1 MPLFSVSIVH
11 NDNVYRDWMLPPI
24 LFFYKNLDSK
34 LKFSVMFG
42 KNSDVILAR
51 KSCGE

>member
-1 MPLFSVSIVH
+1 MPLFSVSIFH

-34 LKFSVMFG
+34 LKVLSNVWQKLRCYLSKKIMW
-42 KNSDVILAR
+42 
-51 KSCGE
+51 